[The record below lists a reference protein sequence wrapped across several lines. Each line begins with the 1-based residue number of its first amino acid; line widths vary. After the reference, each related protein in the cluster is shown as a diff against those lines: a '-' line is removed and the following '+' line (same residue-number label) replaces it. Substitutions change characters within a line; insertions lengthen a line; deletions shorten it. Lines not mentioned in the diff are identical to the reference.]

1 MVRNSRARAMVQQQP
16 DTKSGGSGHPGVVD
30 PTNLGIDLG
39 STLGDTT
46 SPQMMVGGTLELP
59 VVDAGG
65 RRGRSSA
72 AELRYVGATISDA
85 GVEAV
90 APTYQQPRCKE
101 VTVLSRTTRRR
112 CTTSSK

>member
-1 MVRNSRARAMVQQQP
+1 MVQQQP
-16 DTKSGGSGHPGVVD
+16 DTKSGGSSGHPGVVD

-39 STLGDTT
+39 STLEHYVA
-46 SPQMMVGGTLELP
+46 QMMMVGGTLELP
-59 VVDAGG
+59 YAGVDAGEVDL
-65 RRGRSSA
+65 SA
-72 AELRYVGATISDA
+72 AELSGGTLELPIS
-85 GVEAV
+85 GRSRSG